1 MTMRRPVMRGS
12 GRVKAPRKPSEP
24 MDNTLD
30 RLKDAISQIHKHN
43 ASQLSFEEHYR
54 YAYGLVLHKKGHLLY
69 NAVAELI
76 AKHLEIETKTK
87 IVPAFPHSSS
97 VTSSAVAIGSLASIN
112 GSSGGSGVLG
122 SSEDVSRAAEGQL
135 FLDRLRDVWEDHNA
149 CMSKL
154 KDVLKYLDK
163 YWAGAANV
171 PKILQLGDNLFFHHV
186 VLYSTQP
193 KPAIAPASS
202 TSSRNQPPVAAPS
215 PRPTSDSSVV
225 AHHLIS
231 TLLSQIRIE
240 RSGEVVSRS
249 AIQSVVEILCS
260 LTDEGPVPL
269 PVVASTGVGAG
280 SPVVG
285 GSASVLNSRSKT
297 VMGDGVMGAKESPY
311 KTSFEQALLK
321 QTEEFYRRESE
332 RLLVECDC
340 PSFLQKIHRRLSE
353 EQTRARSYLS
363 SSTEPLLL
371 ALLDRVLI
379 SSHFVS
385 IITHPS
391 AGLSTLIQD
400 ERIDDLKL
408 MYQLFG
414 RVTAGPAELMKGI
427 SEWIIRVGKGINE
440 EPSASKAAGSNEN
453 GKEKEKEKEA
463 AGPPKRKGPNE
474 TSVNPKT
481 KVAIDWVASVLGL
494 KDKFDHLLAKAF
506 ADDKSFEKTIN
517 DAFSVFVNENR
528 KSPEYI
534 SLFIDENLRK
544 GLKGKTE
551 TEVDEVLNKSVSL
564 FRFLTEK
571 DAFEK
576 YYNNHLSKR
585 LINQRSVS
593 DDAERNMLAKFKIE
607 AGAAFTKS
615 AEGMMKDVKI
625 SEDTVVEYKRYQ
637 EMTGKRAPFEMTPII
652 CGSNNWP
659 TSAKDLTCNLPR
671 VLQDGIA
678 SFETFYNKKH
688 NGRKLTFRSDMGTV
702 DLKARFK
709 TKSHEL
715 NVSTHSMVVL
725 AMFDGLDENE
735 QLSYTDISKHTNMV
749 ASELKRTLQSLAC
762 AKYKIL
768 SKSPKGRDIHET
780 DTFSYNSSFAAPIN
794 KIKIQTVVNKLETAE
809 ERQET
814 DDKVEESRKTQC
826 DACIVRIMKDRK
838 TLAYQALINETIRQ
852 LSHRFTPTLPMVKQA
867 VERLIDKE
875 YLERNSDDRKLL
887 NYLA

>member
-1 MTMRRPVMRGS
+1 MAMRRPMRGS
-12 GRVKAPRKPSEP
+12 GKVKAPRKPSEP

-30 RLKDAISQIHKHN
+30 RLKDAISQIHSHN

-54 YAYGLVLHKKGHLLY
+54 YAYTLVLHKKGHLLY

-76 AKHLEIETKTK
+76 ASHLESETKTK
-87 IVPAFPHSSS
+87 IVPTFPHAAS
-97 VTSSAVAIGSLASIN
+97 ASIGISGSSTVGGAS
-112 GSSGGSGVLG
+112 GSSGGGVG
-122 SSEDVSRAAEGQL
+122 ANEDVSRAAEGQL
-135 FLDRLRDVWEDHNA
+135 FLDRLRDVWDDHTA

-163 YWAGAANV
+163 FWAGSANV
-171 PKILQLGDNLFFHHV
+171 PKILELGDSLFFHHV
-186 VLYSTQP
+186 VLYSTSP
-193 KPAIAPASS
+193 KPAPPLSASS
-202 TSSRNQPPVAAPS
+202 SSRNPPSASIPT
-215 PRPTSDSSVV
+215 PRPTADPTSV

-231 TLLSQIRIE
+231 TLLTQIRIE

-260 LTDEGPVPL
+260 LTDQGPVPL
-269 PVVASTGVGAG
+269 PIVASTGVGAG

-285 GSASVLNSRSKT
+285 GSTSALNSRTKT
-297 VMGDGVMGAKESPY
+297 VMGEGTAGAQESPY

-379 SSHFVS
+379 ASHLTS

-400 ERIDDLKL
+400 ERIEDLKL

-414 RVTAGPAELMKGI
+414 RVEAGPAELMKGI
-427 SEWIIRVGKGINE
+427 SEWIVRIGKGINE
-440 EPSASKAAGSNEN
+440 EPTSSTTSNESSEK
-453 GKEKEKEKEA
+453 GKEKETGEA
-463 AGPPKRKGPNE
+463 GTAKKKGPSE
-474 TSVNPKT
+474 APINPKT
-481 KVAIDWVASVLGL
+481 KVAIDWVASVLSL
-494 KDKFDHLLAKAF
+494 KDKFDRLLLEAF
-506 ADDKSFEKTIN
+506 ADDKAFEKTIN

-551 TEVDEVLNKSVSL
+551 TEVDEVLNKSVAL
-564 FRFLTEK
+564 FRFLSEK

-576 YYNNHLSKR
+576 YYNGHLSRR
-585 LINQRSVS
+585 LISQRSVS

-625 SEDTVVEYKRYQ
+625 SEDTLEEYKRYQ
-637 EMTGKRAPFEMTPII
+637 DSTGKRAPFEMAPII

-659 TSAKDLTCNLPR
+659 SSSKDSSCTFPR
-671 VLQDGIA
+671 ILQDGIA
-678 SFETFYNKKH
+678 SFQAFYDKKH
-688 NGRKLTFRSDMGTV
+688 SGRKLTFRPDMGTV
-702 DLKARFK
+702 EVKAKFKAR
-709 TKSHEL
+709 SHEL
-715 NVSTHSMVVL
+715 NVSTHSMIVL
-725 AMFDGLDENE
+725 ALFEGLEDDEK
-735 QLSYTDISKHTNMV
+735 LSYIDISNSTNMV
-749 ASELKRTLQSLAC
+749 AAELKRTLQSLAC
-762 AKYKIL
+762 AKYKVL
-768 SKSPKGRDIHET
+768 SKFPKGRDINET
-780 DTFSYNSSFAAPIN
+780 DSFSYNSSFSAPIN
-794 KIKIQTVVNKLETAE
+794 KIKIQTVVNKIETAE

-814 DDKVEESRKTQC
+814 DSKVEEGRNTQC
-826 DACIVRIMKDRK
+826 EACIVRVMKDRK
-838 TLAYQALINETIRQ
+838 TLAHQQLISDTISQ
-852 LSHRFTPTLPMVKQA
+852 LSHRFTPSVQMIKRA
-867 VERLIDKE
+867 IERLIDKE
-875 YLERNSDDRKLL
+875 YLERHATDRKLL

>member
-1 MTMRRPVMRGS
+1 MAMRRPVMRGS

-24 MDNTLD
+24 MDHTLD
-30 RLKDAISQIHKHN
+30 RLKDAISQIHDHN

-54 YAYGLVLHKKGHLLY
+54 YAYNLVLHKKGHLLY

-76 AKHLEIETKTK
+76 ANHLESEAKSK
-87 IVPAFPHSSS
+87 IVPTFPHSSA
-97 VTSSAVAIGSLASIN
+97 VTSSSAAIA
-112 GSSGGSGVLG
+112 GSSTGGGASGIGGVAG
-122 SSEDVSRAAEGQL
+122 TNEDVSRAAEGQL
-135 FLDRLRDVWEDHNA
+135 FLDRLRDVWEDHTA

-163 YWAGAANV
+163 FWAGGANV

-186 VLYSTQP
+186 VLYSTNP
-193 KPAIAPASS
+193 KPAPPLS
-202 TSSRNQPPVAAPS
+202 TPSSSRNQPPPS
-215 PRPTSDSSVV
+215 TPTSRPTADPSVV

-231 TLLSQIRIE
+231 TLLAQIRIE

-285 GSASVLNSRSKT
+285 GSATALNSRSKT
-297 VMGDGVMGAKESPY
+297 VMGEGTPGAKESPY

-321 QTEEFYRRESE
+321 QTEEFYKRESE

-353 EQTRARSYLS
+353 EQTRARSYLF

-379 SSHFVS
+379 SSHLVS

-400 ERIDDLKL
+400 ERIEDLKL

-414 RVTAGPAELMKGI
+414 RVEAGPAELMKGI
-427 SEWIIRVGKGINE
+427 SEWIVRVGKGINE
-440 EPSASKAAGSNEN
+440 EPSSGSTTTESSEK
-453 GKEKEKEKEA
+453 GKGKEKEA
-463 AGPPKRKGPNE
+463 AGPGKKKASGEAPM
-474 TSVNPKT
+474 SPKT
-481 KVAIDWVASVLGL
+481 RVAIEWVSSVLGL
-494 KDKFDHLLAKAF
+494 KDKFDRLLAEAFSNDKA
-506 ADDKSFEKTIN
+506 FEKTIN
-517 DAFSVFVNENR
+517 DAFSAFVNENR
-528 KSPEYI
+528 KSPEFI

-571 DAFEK
+571 DAFET
-576 YYNNHLSKR
+576 YYNGHLSKR
-585 LINQRSVS
+585 LISQRSVS

-625 SEDTVVEYKRYQ
+625 SEDTLAEYKRYQ
-637 EMTGKRAPFEMTPII
+637 ETSGKRAPFEMAPII

-659 TSAKDLTCNLPR
+659 SAPTKVICTFPQA
-671 VLQDGIA
+671 LQDGIA
-678 SFETFYNKKH
+678 SFENFYDKKH
-688 NGRKLTFRSDMGTV
+688 NGRKLTFRSDLGTV
-702 DLKARFK
+702 DVKVKFKAR
-709 TKSHEL
+709 SHEL
-715 NVSTHSMVVL
+715 NVSTHSMIVL
-725 AMFDGLDENE
+725 ALFEGLEEDEE
-735 QLSYTDISKHTNMV
+735 LSYLDISNSTNMV
-749 ASELKRTLQSLAC
+749 ASELKRTLQTLAC
-762 AKYKIL
+762 AKYKVL
-768 SKSPKGRDIHET
+768 SKNPKSREISET
-780 DTFSYNSSFAAPIN
+780 DTFSFNHSFSANIN
-794 KIKIQTVVNKLETAE
+794 KIKIQTIVNKLETAE

-814 DDKVEESRKTQC
+814 DAKVEESRKTQC
-826 DACIVRIMKDRK
+826 EACIVRIMKDRK
-838 TLAYQALINETIRQ
+838 TLAHQALTTETIRQ
-852 LSHRFTPTLPMVKQA
+852 LSHRFTPTVPMIKQA
-867 VERLIDKE
+867 IERLIEKE
-875 YLERNSDDRKLL
+875 YLERNESDRKLL

>member
-1 MTMRRPVMRGS
+1 MAMRRPVMRGS

-24 MDNTLD
+24 MDHTLD
-30 RLKDAISQIHKHN
+30 RLKDAITQIHDHN

-54 YAYGLVLHKKGHLLY
+54 YAYTLVLHKKGHLLY

-76 AKHLEIETKTK
+76 SNHLESETKSK
-87 IVPAFPHSSS
+87 IVPAFPRSSS
-97 VTSSAVAIGSLASIN
+97 VTSSAAAATGS
-112 GSSGGSGVLG
+112 SSGGGSTLSGTN
-122 SSEDVSRAAEGQL
+122 EDVSRAAEGQL
-135 FLDRLRDVWEDHNA
+135 FLDKMRDVWEDHTA

-163 YWAGAANV
+163 FWAGSANV
-171 PKILQLGDNLFFHHV
+171 PKILQLGDSLFFHHV
-186 VLYSTQP
+186 VLFSTAP
-193 KPAIAPASS
+193 KPSSLLTSS
-202 TSSRNQPPVAAPS
+202 TSSRNAPS
-215 PRPTSDSSVV
+215 SATPTPRPTADSATV
-225 AHHLIS
+225 AHHLIA

-240 RSGEVVSRS
+240 RTGEVVSRS

-285 GSASVLNSRSKT
+285 GSASALSSRAKT
-297 VMGDGVMGAKESPY
+297 VMGEGAPGAKESPY

-321 QTEEFYRRESE
+321 QTEEFYTRESE
-332 RLLVECDC
+332 RLLVEYDC

-379 SSHFVS
+379 SSHLAS

-391 AGLSTLIQD
+391 AGLSTLIGD

-408 MYQLFG
+408 MYLLFG
-414 RVTAGPAELMKGI
+414 RVETGHQELMKGI
-427 SEWIIRVGKGINE
+427 SEWIVKVGKGINE
-440 EPSASKAAGSNEN
+440 EPSSTASDSNDK
-453 GKEKEKEKEA
+453 GKEREREA
-463 AGPPKRKGPNE
+463 EAGTPAKKRPSE
-474 TSVNPKT
+474 APMNPKT
-481 KVAIDWVASVLGL
+481 KVAIDWVASVLAL
-494 KDKFDHLLAKAF
+494 KDKFDRLLLEAF
-506 ADDKSFEKTIN
+506 SDDKAFEKTIN

-528 KSPEYI
+528 KAPEFI

-571 DAFEK
+571 DAFEQ
-576 YYNNHLSKR
+576 YYNNHLSRR
-585 LINQRSVS
+585 LLSHRSVS

-615 AEGMMKDVKI
+615 AEGMMKDVKV
-625 SEDTVVEYKRYQ
+625 SEDTREEYKRYQ
-637 EMTGKRAPFEMTPII
+637 ESSGKRAPFEMAPII

-659 TSAKDLTCNLPR
+659 SSSKDATCTFPR

-678 SFETFYNKKH
+678 SFEAFYNKKH
-688 NGRKLTFRSDMGTV
+688 SGRKLTYLPDQGSV
-702 DLKARFK
+702 DLKAKFK
-709 TKSHEL
+709 NRTHEL
-715 NVSTHSMVVL
+715 NVSTYSMIVL
-725 AMFDGLDENE
+725 ALFEGLEEDEK
-735 QLSYTDISKHTNMV
+735 LSYTDIANSTNMIV
-749 ASELKRTLQSLAC
+749 TELKRTLQTLAC
-762 AKYKIL
+762 AKYKVL
-768 SKSPKGRDIHET
+768 SKFPKGRDIGET
-780 DTFSYNSSFAAPIN
+780 DTFSFNSAFTAPIT
-794 KIKIQTVVNKLETAE
+794 KIKIQTVVNKVETAD
-809 ERQET
+809 ERQVT
-814 DDKVEESRKTQC
+814 DSKVEEGRNTQC

-838 TLAYQALINETIRQ
+838 TLEHGKLISETVRQ
-852 LSHRFTPTLPMVKQA
+852 LAHRFTPSVPMVKRA
-867 VERLIDKE
+867 IERLIDKE
-875 YLERNSDDRKLL
+875 YLERNAADRKLL